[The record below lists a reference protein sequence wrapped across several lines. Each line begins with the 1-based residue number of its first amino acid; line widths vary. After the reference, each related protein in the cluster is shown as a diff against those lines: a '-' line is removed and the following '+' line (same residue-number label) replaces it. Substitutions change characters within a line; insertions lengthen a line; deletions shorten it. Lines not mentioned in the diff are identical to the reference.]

1 MTYVAQGAGRFAT
14 VLPPHALLI
23 SSVDNCQRIRF
34 GGKQVEGLVLIGE
47 HWVVLPVNQ
56 IASRTCSLRGR
67 VACGGRT
74 NSKIGYGCKAKGT
87 YAPVY
92 SMLRAAFFITTV
104 MLPVVRAAAPA
115 MARTGC
121 CECCSA
127 RGAFFAATRPRDE
140 PASKVLLTT

>member
-1 MTYVAQGAGRFAT
+1 MMACSAVKRAAVKAMALVAARLVSVRLVDADVGTHDSPTASDTFMCGR
-14 VLPPHALLI
+14 
-23 SSVDNCQRIRF
+23 SDIR
-34 GGKQVEGLVLIGE
+34 
-47 HWVVLPVNQ
+47 
-56 IASRTCSLRGR
+56 
-67 VACGGRT
+67 
-74 NSKIGYGCKAKGT
+74 
-87 YAPVY
+87 APVY